1 MRAGKGFLDNCFW
14 KLCSRRAPRRGGVL
28 RACRTNIVCDIR
40 GRYCVNAG
48 DASVAQRPKDLG
60 KGLPPSLGKSP
71 ETVSPTLT
79 VLTFDK
85 NLGKAK
91 IPADSLKKWGLHPTY
106 GVTLGNTMEQAKEE
120 LGYALDATDETAA
133 VVDKDFKGHV
143 ETCAPAPVT
152 GGYERQ
158 CFGDGSV

>member
-1 MRAGKGFLDNCFW
+1 MPA
-14 KLCSRRAPRRGGVL
+14 
-28 RACRTNIVCDIR
+28 
-40 GRYCVNAG
+40 
-48 DASVAQRPKDLG
+48 
-60 KGLPPSLGKSP
+60 SLGKP
-71 ETVSPTLT
+71 AETVSPTLT

-91 IPADSLKKWGLHPTY
+91 IPTDSLKKWGLHPTY

-120 LGYALDATDETAA
+120 LGYALDATDEPAA
-133 VVDKDFKGHV
+133 LVNKDFKGHV